1 MPQVLIRD
9 LDSEI
14 LKRLKK
20 RAEENHRSLQRELHF
35 ILSQAA
41 APASESGAKRLNK
54 GAHRKGT
61 MNAPTGSVW
70 NSLKR
75 SAAGKLSKEDIDSYI
90 RAARESWESSGR
102 WFSMQT

>member
-9 LDSEI
+9 LDSET

-41 APASESGAKRLNK
+41 ARASEFAAKRPNK
-54 GAHRKGT
+54 GTQRRRT
-61 MNAPTGSVW
+61 MNGPTGSVW
-70 NSLKR
+70 NWLKR
-75 SAAGKLSKEDIDSYI
+75 RAAGKLSKEDIDSYI
-90 RAARESWESSGR
+90 RAERQSWEPS
-102 WFSMQT
+102 